1 MSNSI
6 ILVEDRIRWKR
17 GFEIFLTDHW
27 AGNIG
32 NKNIAGKY
40 QNILVTHPIL
50 TGSVHTVCY
59 VYNSLVHII
68 YVLFIFTKLKSV
80 CLKVTILFYFCH
92 SKNASNIMKN
102 IFNSISIYSWKK
114 TFLLT
119 NIRNKCVI
127 KKIFIFWQI
136 FFFQIFSSKV
146 YYFQY
151 DNRYHFT
158 ILVEKQ
164 GTLERAR
171 RYVCKN
177 LLNLDYQDSIRYDIS
192 QVTYKWRI
200 TWKELFLS
208 PSHFLQNVLIKTSDV
223 CFKKLLNFLSCICHF
238 LISRSLDNS
247 EHIKRYILLYLTIT
261 NRGGICI
268 LKACL

>member
-1 MSNSI
+1 M
-6 ILVEDRIRWKR
+6 
-17 GFEIFLTDHW
+17 
-27 AGNIG
+27 
-32 NKNIAGKY
+32 
-40 QNILVTHPIL
+40 
-50 TGSVHTVCY
+50 
-59 VYNSLVHII
+59 
-68 YVLFIFTKLKSV
+68 
-80 CLKVTILFYFCH
+80 FYFCH

-146 YYFQY
+146 YHFQY
-151 DNRYHFT
+151 DHRYHFT